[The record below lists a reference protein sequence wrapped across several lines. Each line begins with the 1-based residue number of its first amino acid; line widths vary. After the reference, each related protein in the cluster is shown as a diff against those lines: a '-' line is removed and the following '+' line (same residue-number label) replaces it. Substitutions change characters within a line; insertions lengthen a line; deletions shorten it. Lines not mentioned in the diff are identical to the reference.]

1 MATLPNSALPHCN
14 NPQHPRGMPTRMI
27 YLQTKD
33 HAHVFGCQACKDVN
47 HKLSVRVMTDQFFKR
62 EVRRTLAAQGGLL
75 KGPMQKR
82 KRSPFEIGLMR
93 EMSLDARR
101 AREAAQAFDWDPDH
115 RRTKDGK
122 YELVEYRE
130 LGGGALQIQ
139 MAING
144 KLCPQMDDHIASREE
159 FVSEESYWKRVARG
173 SELMLHLYGDPR
185 NPLTPEESALREQEA
200 Y

>member
-1 MATLPNSALPHCN
+1 
-14 NPQHPRGMPTRMI
+14 
-27 YLQTKD
+27 
-33 HAHVFGCQACKDVN
+33 
-47 HKLSVRVMTDQFFKR
+47 MTDQFFKR
-62 EVRRTLAAQGGLL
+62 EVRKTLAQQGQLL

-101 AREAAQAFDWDPDH
+101 AREAAQTFDWDPDH
-115 RRTKDGK
+115 HRTKDGK

-130 LGGGALQIQ
+130 LGGGVLQIQ

-144 KLCPQMDDHIASREE
+144 KLCPQMDDHVASREE

-185 NPLTPEESALREQEA
+185 NPLTPEESARREQEV